1 MNLDRV
7 LFYDRV
13 LFTFALMNI
22 LQPEIQDFINQHIG
36 SDIQKLSLQ
45 KNPFSELDYKV
56 ILNQIEAKTK
66 SKTKLPTWFNCENI
80 IFPNKIS
87 VEQTSSEATANYKSK
102 LISGKN
108 IIDLT
113 GGFGVDCYYFSKV
126 FEHVI
131 HCEINSELSEIVKH
145 NFKALKIDNITC
157 YAKDGL
163 EVLKELDQKFDW
175 IYIDPSRRDSVK
187 GKVFLLQDCQPDIT
201 TLLEEHLHYSDKILV
216 KASPIYDISVG
227 ISELKFIKNIHIVS
241 LDNEV
246 KEVLFEIHKPSKSEN
261 NISSPISIKTI
272 NITSTQVEAFNFIL
286 NEEVSATYCEPQKYL
301 YQPNASVMKSQ
312 GFDQISKEFKINKLH
327 KHSHLYTSNQLIDF
341 VGRTFEIKRVIP
353 YKKSQMKT
361 FLQHQ
366 KANITTRNFPET
378 VTQIRQKWK
387 ITDGGSLYC
396 FFTTDIKNE
405 KIVVICEKI

>member
-1 MNLDRV
+1 
-7 LFYDRV
+7 
-13 LFTFALMNI
+13 
-22 LQPEIQDFINQHIG
+22 
-36 SDIQKLSLQ
+36 QKLSLQ
-45 KNPFSELDYKV
+45 KNPCSELDYKV
-56 ILNQIEAKTK
+56 VLNQIEAKTN

-80 IFPNKIS
+80 IFQNKIS
-87 VEQTSSEATANYKSK
+87 VEQTSSEVTANYKSK

-175 IYIDPSRRDSVK
+175 IYIDPSRRDSVR

-216 KASPIYDISVG
+216 KTSPIYDISVG

-246 KEVLFEIHKPSKSEN
+246 KEVLFEIHKPLKSG
-261 NISSPISIKTI
+261 NISSPIQIKTI
-272 NITSTQVEAFNFIL
+272 NITTPAVEQFDFIL
-286 NEEVSATYCEPQKYL
+286 DDDLLATYSLPQKYL
-301 YQPNASVMKSQ
+301 YEPNASIMKSQ
-312 GFDQISKEFKINKLH
+312 GFGPISKHFKINKLH
-327 KHSHLYTSNQLIDF
+327 QHSHL
-341 VGRTFEIKRVIP
+341 
-353 YKKSQMKT
+353 
-361 FLQHQ
+361 
-366 KANITTRNFPET
+366 
-378 VTQIRQKWK
+378 
-387 ITDGGSLYC
+387 
-396 FFTTDIKNE
+396 
-405 KIVVICEKI
+405 